1 MVTAAGQGLGLAGR
15 VTGRYTRISDDTE
28 HAARGVGRQDQDE
41 TAYIEAAGG
50 VVGPLYEEN
59 DTSAYQK
66 KRIRLP
72 DGMIVYRVLRPVWQ
86 RMLADLRAGVITAAC
101 VADLDRLARD
111 PRDLED
117 AIEVVEHYRRPIV
130 GVRGGFDLVTD
141 NGRFAARI
149 LVAQANKSSA
159 DTAARVARKHVEQ
172 QQQGIPTGGRRP
184 FGWKPDK
191 RTLEPGEATEL
202 RLAVQRITAGWSVG
216 AVVMDFNTRGVRPT
230 RATEWVGSSLVG
242 LLRNPRL
249 CGLRARTVAEFDPD
263 SGVTQHHL
271 EIVVHPD
278 GTPVVGQ
285 WEPLIS
291 VPEWEAVNAALA
303 SRAKTP
309 APRPIGH
316 NAWKYLLSGFL
327 RCGEC
332 GKPMRGMSNASR
344 TAAKRYPL
352 FVYSCQSQAA
362 GGCGRVARHGPKT
375 DLHVVEAVLARIEL
389 ELAQATE
396 QVGPWPGEAALAEV
410 SADIAELT
418 AAWKATPKR
427 ISSARYFAL
436 LPDLEA
442 AERRLLAE
450 RCKHGL
456 AAEVALHRPA
466 DIRGEWPDYP
476 LSRKRSIIE
485 GELRAVIVYKAT
497 RRGAPF
503 DPDRLEL
510 VWKTD

>member
-1 MVTAAGQGLGLAGR
+1 MVTAAGQGLGIAGR

-28 HAARGVGRQDQDE
+28 QQARGVARQDEDE
-41 TAYIEAAGG
+41 RAFIEAAGG

-59 DTSAYQK
+59 DTSAYRK
-66 KRIRLP
+66 KRVRLP
-72 DGMIVYRVLRPVWQ
+72 DGTLVYRVVRPMWQ

-117 AIEVVEHYRRPIV
+117 AIEVVEHYRCPIV
-130 GVRGGFDLVTD
+130 GVRGGFDLVSD

-159 DTAARVARKHVEQ
+159 DTAARVARKHLEQ
-172 QQQGIPTGGRRP
+172 QQRGVPTGGRRP
-184 FGWKPDK
+184 FGWQTDK
-191 RTLEPGEATEL
+191 RTLEPGEAREL
-202 RLAVQRITAGWSVG
+202 RLAVARILAGWSVG
-216 AVVMDFNTRGVRPT
+216 AVVVDFNTRGVRPT
-230 RATEWVGSSLVG
+230 RSSMWVPSSLMG

-263 SGVTQHHL
+263 TGVTQRHL
-271 EIVVHPD
+271 EVVLTPD

-291 VPEWEAVNAALA
+291 VAEWEAVNAVLA
-303 SRAKTP
+303 GRAHTP

-316 NAWKYLLSGFL
+316 NAWKYLLSGWL

-344 TAAKRYPL
+344 AGKGYPE
-352 FVYSCQSQAA
+352 FVYSCQSQAL

-375 DLHVVEAVLARIEL
+375 DLHVVEAVLARVES

-396 QVGPWPGEAALAEV
+396 QLGPWSGEAELAELT
-410 SADIAELT
+410 ADIAELT
-418 AAWKATPKR
+418 AAWKASPKR

-442 AERRLLAE
+442 TERWLLAE
-450 RCKHGL
+450 RGRYGV
-456 AAEVALHRPA
+456 AAEAARHRPGN
-466 DIRGEWPDYP
+466 IRAEWPDYP
-476 LSRKRSIIE
+476 LSRKRSVIE
-485 GELRAVIVYKAT
+485 GELRAVIVHKAA

-503 DPDRLEL
+503 DPERLEL
-510 VWKTD
+510 VWNTD

>member
-1 MVTAAGQGLGLAGR
+1 MDVAAGQGLGIAGR

-28 HAARGVGRQDQDE
+28 GQARGVARQDADE
-41 TAYIEAAGG
+41 QAFITSAGG

-59 DTSAYQK
+59 DTSAYRK
-66 KRIRLP
+66 KRVRSA
-72 DGMIVYRVLRPVWQ
+72 DGTVVYRVLRPVWQ
-86 RMLADLRAGVITAAC
+86 RMLADLRAGVIGAAC

-130 GVRGGFDLVTD
+130 GVRGGFDLLSD

-159 DTAARVARKHVEQ
+159 DTAARVARKHLEQ
-172 QQQGIPTGGRRP
+172 QQQGVPTGGRRP
-184 FGWKPDK
+184 FGWKADR
-191 RTLEPGEATEL
+191 RTLEPGEAQEL
-202 RLAVQRITAGWSVG
+202 RLAVARILAGWSVG

-230 RATEWVGSSLVG
+230 RSAVWVASSLMG

-249 CGLRARTVAEFDPD
+249 CGLRARTVAAFDPD
-263 SGVTQHHL
+263 TGVTQRRL
-271 EIVVHPD
+271 EVVLGPE

-291 VPEWEAVNAALA
+291 VAEWEAVNAVMVG
-303 SRAKTP
+303 RAHTP
-309 APRPIGH
+309 APRPVGH
-316 NAWKYLLSGFL
+316 NAWKYLLSGLL
-327 RCGEC
+327 RCGQC

-344 TAAKRYPL
+344 AGKSYPE
-352 FVYSCQSQAA
+352 FVYSCQSQAL

-375 DLHVVEAVLARIEL
+375 DLHVVEAVLARIES

-396 QVGPWPGEAALAEV
+396 QVGPWPKEAELAEV

-418 AAWKATPKR
+418 AAWRASPKR

-436 LPDLEA
+436 LPELEA
-442 AERRLLAE
+442 TERRLLAE
-450 RCKHGL
+450 RGKYGL
-456 AAEVALHRPA
+456 AAQAARHRPA
-466 DIRGEWPDYP
+466 DIRAEWSDYP
-476 LSRKRSIIE
+476 LSRKRSLIE
-485 GELRAVIVYKAT
+485 GELRAVIVHKAA

-503 DPDRLEL
+503 DPERLEL
-510 VWKTD
+510 VWNTD